1 MDILTVVLGIFTLSF
16 GAAYISSVIRI
27 KKMTEAFA
35 KVLVSQAQLELAY
48 DNYIQARNSAE
59 GADIHTQNFIKF
71 LSDSRDWAFKYI
83 EDVQGGIKKFMD
95 EVQPQIDYYNK
106 YGIVIEG
113 MVPPHDFA
121 LKKISKEIDELKKF
135 LPEEVND

>member
-1 MDILTVVLGIFTLSF
+1 MDILTIVLGIFTLSF
-16 GAAYISSVIRI
+16 AVAYISSVVRI

-35 KVLVSQAQLELAY
+35 KVLISQAQLEIAY
-48 DNYIQARNSAE
+48 ENYVQAKNSAE

-71 LSDSRDWAFKYI
+71 LSDSRDWAFQYI
-83 EDVQGGIKKFMD
+83 EDVQGGIKKFVN
-95 EVQPQIDYYNK
+95 EVQPQLDYYNK
-106 YGIVIEG
+106 YGVVIEG
-113 MVPPHDFA
+113 MAPPHDFA